1 MTKAP
6 RPEVV
11 VWRERLRQPD
21 EFGIALVLIL
31 GLGAAGVLPIRLS
44 EHARDEAVR
53 GYLLAHP
60 EILADASTVL
70 QARQDAEEAKAR
82 EEAVAKVGMKA
93 FFDPKLAFVTGPT
106 DAKITVVEFFDYNC
120 PYCRASLPA
129 MKKFYSAHKKDA
141 RFAFIEFPIKG
152 ENSIIAAHA
161 AIAARKQPDKYL
173 AFYFALMDEQDLA
186 TPDLVFSVA
195 RKAGLNVEKLKQ
207 DMMDKSVDASIKAA
221 HDLAMAAKIDG
232 TPAFIING
240 RMRKGAINDTI
251 LSKLAEQHS

>member
-1 MTKAP
+1 MFENWKLAALGGLGGAAIA
-6 RPEVV
+6 VV
-11 VWRERLRQPD
+11 
-21 EFGIALVLIL
+21 IVLIL
-31 GLGAAGVLPIRLS
+31 AATGTLPVS
-44 EHARDEAVR
+44 HAASDARIHD
-53 GYLLAHP
+53 YLLRNP
-60 EILADASTVL
+60 GILVDMSNRL
-70 QARQDAEEAKAR
+70 QADQAAQEDARRQR
-82 EEAVAKVGMKA
+82 AVDKIGLKA

-129 MKKFYSAHKKDA
+129 MKKFYSVHKKDA

-240 RMRKGAINDTI
+240 RMREGAINDTI
-251 LSKLAEQHS
+251 LSKLAGEHR

>member
-1 MTKAP
+1 MFENWKLAALGGLGGAAIA
-6 RPEVV
+6 VV
-11 VWRERLRQPD
+11 
-21 EFGIALVLIL
+21 IVLIL
-31 GLGAAGVLPIRLS
+31 AATGTLPVS
-44 EHARDEAVR
+44 HAASDARIHD
-53 GYLLAHP
+53 YLLRNP
-60 EILADASTVL
+60 GILVDMSNRL
-70 QARQDAEEAKAR
+70 QADQAAQEDARRQR
-82 EEAVAKVGMKA
+82 AVDKIGLKA

-173 AFYFALMDEQDLA
+173 AFYFALMDEQELA

-240 RMRKGAINDTI
+240 RMREGAINDTI
-251 LSKLAEQHS
+251 LSKLAGEHR

>member
-1 MTKAP
+1 MFENWKLAALGGLGGAAIA
-6 RPEVV
+6 VV
-11 VWRERLRQPD
+11 
-21 EFGIALVLIL
+21 IVLIL
-31 GLGAAGVLPIRLS
+31 AATGTLPVS
-44 EHARDEAVR
+44 HAASDARIHD
-53 GYLLAHP
+53 YLLRNP
-60 EILADASTVL
+60 GILVDMSNRL
-70 QARQDAEEAKAR
+70 QADQAAQEDARRQR
-82 EEAVAKVGMKA
+82 AVDKIGLKA

-232 TPAFIING
+232 TPAFVING
-240 RMRKGAINDTI
+240 RMREGAINDTI
-251 LSKLAEQHS
+251 LSKLAGEHR

>member
-1 MTKAP
+1 MFENWKLAALGGLGGAAIA
-6 RPEVV
+6 VV
-11 VWRERLRQPD
+11 
-21 EFGIALVLIL
+21 IVLIL
-31 GLGAAGVLPIRLS
+31 AATGTLPVS
-44 EHARDEAVR
+44 HAASDARIHD
-53 GYLLAHP
+53 YLLRNP
-60 EILADASTVL
+60 GILVDMSNRL
-70 QARQDAEEAKAR
+70 QADQAAQEDARRQR
-82 EEAVAKVGMKA
+82 AVDKIGLKA
-93 FFDPKLAFVTGPT
+93 FFDPKLAFVTGPA

-240 RMRKGAINDTI
+240 RMREGAINDTI
-251 LSKLAEQHS
+251 LSKLAGEHR

>member
-1 MTKAP
+1 MFENWKLAALGGLGGAAIA
-6 RPEVV
+6 VV
-11 VWRERLRQPD
+11 
-21 EFGIALVLIL
+21 IVLIL
-31 GLGAAGVLPIRLS
+31 AATGTLPVS
-44 EHARDEAVR
+44 HAASDARIHD
-53 GYLLAHP
+53 YLLRNP
-60 EILADASTVL
+60 GILVDMSSRL
-70 QARQDAEEAKAR
+70 QADQAAQEDARRQR
-82 EEAVAKVGMKA
+82 AVDKIGLKA

-240 RMRKGAINDTI
+240 RMREGAINDTI
-251 LSKLAEQHS
+251 LSKLAGEHR

>member
-1 MTKAP
+1 MFENWKLAALGGLGGAAIA
-6 RPEVV
+6 VV
-11 VWRERLRQPD
+11 
-21 EFGIALVLIL
+21 IVLIL
-31 GLGAAGVLPIRLS
+31 AATGTLPVS
-44 EHARDEAVR
+44 HAASDARIHD
-53 GYLLAHP
+53 YLLRNP
-60 EILADASTVL
+60 GILVDMSNRL
-70 QARQDAEEAKAR
+70 QADQAAQEDARRQR
-82 EEAVAKVGMKA
+82 AVDKIGLKA

-186 TPDLVFSVA
+186 TPDLVFAVA

-240 RMRKGAINDTI
+240 RMREGAINDTI
-251 LSKLAEQHS
+251 LSKLAGEHR

>member
-1 MTKAP
+1 MFENWKLAALGGLGGAAIA
-6 RPEVV
+6 VV
-11 VWRERLRQPD
+11 
-21 EFGIALVLIL
+21 IVLIL
-31 GLGAAGVLPIRLS
+31 AATGTLPVS
-44 EHARDEAVR
+44 HAASDARIHD
-53 GYLLAHP
+53 YLLRNP
-60 EILADASTVL
+60 GILVDMSNRL
-70 QARQDAEEAKAR
+70 QADQAAQEDARRQR
-82 EEAVAKVGMKA
+82 AVDKIGLKA

-129 MKKFYSAHKKDA
+129 MKKFYSVHKKDA

-186 TPDLVFSVA
+186 TPDLVFAVA

-240 RMRKGAINDTI
+240 RMREGAINDTI
-251 LSKLAEQHS
+251 LSKLAGEHR